1 MTEDSQFNTSLKNEQ
16 PTAARRSYGDLVG
29 QVVGHYLVDQRLG
42 GGATASVYRATD
54 QILDR
59 TVALKVLLPNADD
72 TARLR
77 FRREARTVSKLIH
90 PHIVRTLQVGQMA
103 EDGLAYIAMDL
114 VEGESFA
121 SLLERVRQ
129 LNLQEAAQLLAPMA
143 QALAYAHKQGVIHR
157 DVKPSNILLRRVEK
171 NAPHSVYLSAV
182 NASYVPLLSDFGIA
196 RALDAPELTNI
207 GRTIGTPAYMS
218 PEQCAGSREVDG
230 RADIYSL
237 GAVLYR
243 ALVGRPPF
251 TGTTT
256 QILHAHVYEPL
267 TIPEDIVNDLSPNA
281 LDILRRSLIKEPN
294 QRYSHVELMVH
305 DLVNV
310 AGTPE
315 RAPTTTGLEAVKPPN
330 RFVNAGAASPYA
342 PPSSQLSNQPS
353 NSPDNLPSGLPG
365 SLPARGERTTSQQTI
380 YPSAPTP
387 FGRPTTDNVPSV
399 RPLNQPPTRP
409 PAGRRSPRTVRGASA
424 SQRVRLGWLVGGAVS
439 ALLLLILFAMASD
452 LLPLG
457 NRQLEGAAETVVAE
471 QPDGGTSAALAPPL
485 AQDTPTPTLSPDDPA
500 SSDDGGSQSVGPAV
514 AASTSTVAG
523 ASSAGDPPTES
534 PTETPAP
541 TLTATPTLSP
551 TPTPNATPEQPLRE
565 SLALAQESYAAHNWS
580 STRTNAQL
588 ALRRTEEY
596 EALPSDEQ
604 ALLQEMLFVAN
615 VGRAAQLNAGGE
627 QPLAAARL
635 REALA
640 LRSNEPLVT
649 NLLSATVNLAE
660 APVLVVADGDG
671 APDEQPGSGETNR
684 DENGDGAESDAA
696 EEAESPAEII
706 AERRQALQVAY
717 VDYATALAEAEV
729 YCLAAE
735 QMTTALALS
744 PDSSTADD
752 VPVTV
757 SLPLTEEAT
766 RYELRCAEADQ
777 VTDLDN
783 LLADMRGTLIYSTQ
797 ELNRGAY
804 NIYTLPAAQ
813 NAPSTLVV
821 RNGTQ
826 PAASPNGQYVA
837 FHSTAPGEAG
847 VYSFDLTDPAL
858 NPNSR
863 SRQFSDNPQD
873 GASGRIAWDNSG
885 SLILAYTTVVRSDTP
900 QIDRAFILSEET
912 QRFRY
917 YNIAVGKDPAWHP
930 ALPQLVYSGDYGSQG
945 QGLFLRP
952 ADVGQRGAQL
962 TSSVTD
968 QRPDWTPDGRYVV
981 FMRQVNSNWDIW
993 RVDVQN
999 PRNVL
1004 QLTDAA
1010 AKDGLPAVSPDGQ
1023 LVAFASDRG
1032 GEWRIWVMTIDGEI
1046 VDSEARPLAN
1056 VQGVLYNWLEHH
1068 LDWYTSP

>member
-1 MTEDSQFNTSLKNEQ
+1 MTEDSQPNANLENEQ

-29 QVVGHYLVDQRLG
+29 HVVGHYLVDQRLG

-171 NAPHSVYLSAV
+171 NVPHSVYLSAV

-267 TIPEDIVNDLSPNA
+267 TIPEDIVNELSPSA

-294 QRYSHVELMVH
+294 QRYNHVELMVH

-310 AGTPE
+310 AGTPK
-315 RAPTTTGLEAVKPPN
+315 RAPTTTGLKAVKLPD
-330 RFVNAGAASPYA
+330 RLADAATPYA
-342 PPSSQLSNQPS
+342 PPGSQSSNAP
-353 NSPDNLPSGLPG
+353 NSLPG
-365 SLPARGERTTSQQTI
+365 GLSGRGERTTGQQTI

-399 RPLNQPPTRP
+399 RPPIQPPV
-409 PAGRRSPRTVRGASA
+409 GRRSPRTTHRAPT
-424 SQRVRLGWLVGGAVS
+424 SQRLRLGWLFGGAVS
-439 ALLLLILFAMASD
+439 ALLLLIVFAIASN
-452 LLPLG
+452 LLPLAG
-457 NRQLEGAAETVVAE
+457 GGAEGTAETTVAE
-471 QPDGGTSAALAPPL
+471 QPDGGTSAALGPPP
-485 AQDTPTPTLSPDDPA
+485 AQDTPTPTPSPDDQTSNDEG
-500 SSDDGGSQSVGPAV
+500 SSDGGAQSVGPP
-514 AASTSTVAG
+514 ASSSNSTVAVES
-523 ASSAGDPPTES
+523 AAGDSPTES
-534 PTETPAP
+534 PTELATETPVP
-541 TLTATPTLSP
+541 IFTATPTLTP
-551 TPTPNATPEQPLRE
+551 TPTPNATPEQPLQE
-565 SLALAQESYAAHNWS
+565 LFALAQESYAAHNWR

-588 ALRRTEEY
+588 ALLRTEEY
-596 EALPSDEQ
+596 AALPSDEQ
-604 ALLQEMLFVAN
+604 ALIQEMLFVAN
-615 VGRAAQLNAGGE
+615 VGRAAQLNAEGE

-640 LRSNEPLVT
+640 LRSNQPLVT
-649 NLLSATVNLAE
+649 NLLSATVRLAE
-660 APVLVVADGDG
+660 APVLIVADGDT
-671 APDEQPGSGETNR
+671 APDERPDSNPTGQGESG
-684 DENGDGAESDAA
+684 DSAENEAADAID
-696 EEAESPAEII
+696 SPAQIV
-706 AERRQALQVAY
+706 AERRQTLQVAY
-717 VDYATALAEAEV
+717 VDYAAALAEADV

-735 QMTTALALS
+735 QMATALALS
-744 PDSSTADD
+744 PDSQTADD

-757 SLPLTEEAT
+757 SQPLTEEAT

-783 LLADMRGTLIYSTQ
+783 LLAGMRGTLIYSTQ

-804 NIYTLPAAQ
+804 NIYSLPAAP

-826 PAASPNGQYVA
+826 PAVSPNGQYVA

-858 NPNSR
+858 NPSSR
-863 SRQFSDNPQD
+863 SRQFSDNQQD
-873 GASGRIAWDNSG
+873 GASGRIAWDNSD

-900 QIDRAFILSEET
+900 QIDRAFIVSEQT

-930 ALPQLVYSGDYGSQG
+930 SLPQLVYSGDYGAQG

-962 TSSVTD
+962 TSNVTD

-981 FMRQVNSNWDIW
+981 FMRQINSNWDIY

-999 PRNVL
+999 PRNVQ

-1023 LVAFASDRG
+1023 LVSFASDRG

-1056 VQGVLYNWLEHH
+1056 IQGVLYNWLDHH
-1068 LDWYTSP
+1068 LDWYVSP